1 MIANFLKHEG
11 NVLSNGFILDI
22 KRYAIH
28 DGPGIRTTVFL
39 KGCPLS
45 CQWCHNPE
53 SQRERPEILYYEER
67 CTLCGACASVCKH
80 GAIGVVDD
88 HLTLDQS
95 LCVGCGDCVRA
106 CPNDARKLA
115 GRVMSVDQVVL
126 EIVKDTLFY
135 EESGGGVTLS
145 GGEPLMQAE
154 FTRDIAARCHE
165 LDIHSA
171 LDTSGYAPEEALIKV
186 AGVIDLFLYDVKTLD
201 DATHL
206 AHTGV
211 SNRSILRNLRML
223 DDMRKRIWIRF
234 PLVPGVNDDEHS
246 LSDLIDLI
254 CSLRAV
260 ESLQVLPYHR
270 AGAGKYQRL
279 GREYAFLETEEPS
292 GEDAAAYL
300 AKGTGLPMWIGG

>member
-1 MIANFLKHEG
+1 MTADFLKHEG

-39 KGCPLS
+39 KGCALS
-45 CQWCHNPE
+45 CPWCHNPE

-135 EESGGGVTLS
+135 EESGGG
-145 GGEPLMQAE
+145 EPLMQAE

-165 LDIHSA
+165 LDIHTA

-186 AGVIDLFLYDVKTLD
+186 AGVIDLFLYDVKVVD
-201 DATHL
+201 DAVHL
-206 AHTGV
+206 AYTGV
-211 SNRSILRNLRML
+211 SNRSILRNLRIL
-223 DDMRKRIWIRF
+223 DEMGKRIWIRF
-234 PLVPGVNDDEHS
+234 PLVPGVNDGKRS
-246 LSDLIDLI
+246 LSDLIDLLAP
-254 CSLRAV
+254 LRAV

-270 AGAGKYQRL
+270 AGAGKYPRL
-279 GREYAFLETEEPS
+279 GEYAFLGTQEPS
-292 GEDAAAYL
+292 GEDVAAYL
-300 AKGTGLPMWIGG
+300 AQETGLPVRIGG

>member
-11 NVLSNGFILDI
+11 NVLSNGFIFDI
-22 KRYAIH
+22 KKFAVH
-28 DGPGIRTTVFL
+28 DGPGIRTTVFF

-45 CQWCHNPE
+45 CEWCHNPE
-53 SQRERPEILYYEER
+53 SQRERPEILYYKDR
-67 CTLCGACASVCKH
+67 CSLCGACVSACEQV
-80 GAIGVVDD
+80 AISLVSG
-88 HLTLDQS
+88 HLMLNQS
-95 LCVGCGDCVRA
+95 LCVGCGDCIRA
-106 CPNDARKLA
+106 CPNGARELA
-115 GRVMSVDQVVL
+115 GRQMSVEQVIS

-135 EESGGGVTLS
+135 EESGGGVTFS

-154 FTRDIAARCHE
+154 FVRAVATRCQAF
-165 LDIHSA
+165 DIHTA
-171 LDTSGYAPEEALIKV
+171 LDTSGYASEDALMKV
-186 AGVIDLFLYDVKTLD
+186 TNVIDLFLYDVKTLD

-223 DDMRKRIWIRF
+223 DDMGKRIWIRF

-260 ESLQVLPYHR
+260 EAIQVLPYHR
-270 AGAGKYQRL
+270 AGAGKYRRL

-300 AKGTGLPMWIGG
+300 AKGTGLPVRIGG